1 MSNTPYLSF
10 ANRLTQAL
18 TNKGYIA
25 LRSTKGTGIK
35 ILTEIMGTSEQICR
49 RYLRGDAM
57 PSYQKIQQ
65 LADYLNVNPGWLV
78 FGDAGDTTD
87 PSKQIDKKLLHYIL
101 KKSHYLYASSQP
113 DNEDYADFVLQLIAE
128 TSNIDTSLEN
138 LFKIIDV
145 AIASVFAYEEKRQ
158 KQDVMLDLG

>member
-10 ANRLTQAL
+10 ANRLIQAL

-25 LRSTKGTGIK
+25 LRSPKGTGIK
-35 ILTEIMGTSEQICR
+35 ILTEITGTSEQICR

-65 LADYLNVNPGWLV
+65 LADYLDVNPGWLV
-78 FGDAGDTTD
+78 FGDAGDAAD

-101 KKSHYLYASSQP
+101 KKSHYLYANSQP

-128 TSNIDTSLEN
+128 TSNIDTSLES

-158 KQDVMLDLG
+158 KRRVELDLL